1 MKKQETLTTSHP
13 KNTKN
18 QETPHPKTKKEHIL
32 NNPTSSKP
40 LINKYN
46 YQKKLIM
53 LDSYKPEWAE
63 NVRDLENLKLIKP
76 LDREIGESFHL
87 VL

>member
-13 KNTKN
+13 KIKN
-18 QETPHPKTKKEHIL
+18 PQQPKTKKEHIL

-40 LINKYN
+40 LINKKN

-53 LDSYKPEWAE
+53 LVSYKPE
-63 NVRDLENLKLIKP
+63 
-76 LDREIGESFHL
+76 
-87 VL
+87 

>member
-1 MKKQETLTTSHP
+1 MKKFKYIINYSTQNMKKQETLTTSHP

-53 LDSYKPEWAE
+53 LDSYKPE
-63 NVRDLENLKLIKP
+63 
-76 LDREIGESFHL
+76 
-87 VL
+87 